1 MKIKICAIALVAAVS
16 ACVSSEGVT
25 PDASPAFASAPGAT
39 EGQVSIHGI
48 ASSRVLG
55 AVDTQTL
62 VDNPTIANGGEVAG
76 STSPASSTASP
87 GIGVEGA
94 QASAV
99 LAAIDPTKLVG
110 DGAAPKATAAVT
122 AEATTSGRAAEVQA
136 VVDSGKRYT
145 TKDLAA
151 AQLEALRAD

>member
-1 MKIKICAIALVAAVS
+1 MKIKICAIALLAAVS
-16 ACVSSEGVT
+16 ACVSGEGVA
-25 PDASPAFASAPGAT
+25 PDASPAFANEPGAT
-39 EGQVSIHGI
+39 KGQVSVHGI

-62 VDNPTIANGGEVAG
+62 VDNPTIANGGDVSG
-76 STSPASSTASP
+76 STAASNSATSP
-87 GIGVEGA
+87 GVAVEGA

-110 DGAAPKATAAVT
+110 VGAGSAT
-122 AEATTSGRAAEVQA
+122 EATVAATTTGRPAEVQA